1 MGGSEKGVRGRDDA
15 VAGPTKTGFAGQAS
29 ENWGRRALTLA
40 ALVGAALSLA
50 GCEGRVGEGKDCP
63 PTASA
68 ATVSGFCVPRYV
80 SLKRDKVYARK
91 GPGTD
96 YPALWIYRAKGLPVQ
111 VVAET
116 LDWRR
121 ICDPDGGAVWVH
133 RSMVDGR
140 RTVQALG
147 PTPVELL
154 EAPRIGARIT
164 GLVNPR
170 ALAALDRCRNGW
182 CRLTVDGAA
191 GWALASRVWGVASA
205 PQCR

>member
-1 MGGSEKGVRGRDDA
+1 MGGSENGVRGRDEY

-29 ENWGRRALTLA
+29 ENWGFRAVGLA
-40 ALVGAALSLA
+40 SLAVAALSLA
-50 GCEGRVGEGKDCP
+50 GCGGRGGEGKDCP

-80 SLKRDKVYARK
+80 SLKRDMVYARK

-96 YPALWIYRAKGLPVQ
+96 YPALWVYRARGLPVQ

-154 EAPRIGARIT
+154 EAPRAGAKVA
-164 GLVNPR
+164 GLISPR
-170 ALAALDRCRNGW
+170 ALAALDRCQNGW
-182 CRLTVDGAA
+182 CKLTVDGAA
-191 GWALASRVWGVASA
+191 GWASASRVWGVASA